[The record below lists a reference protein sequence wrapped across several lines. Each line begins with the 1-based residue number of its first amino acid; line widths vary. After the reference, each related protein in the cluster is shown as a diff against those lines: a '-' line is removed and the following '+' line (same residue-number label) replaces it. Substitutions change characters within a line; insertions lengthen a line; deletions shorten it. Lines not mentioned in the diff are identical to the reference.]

1 MLYCLGARFPARAF
15 FELQIQKVQNP
26 SGERRDGSCCGD
38 APRGPGDRCPLQCRT
53 SFRLCLKE
61 YQNPVLT
68 TGLCNFGSTSSAVID
83 GNSFR
88 MTEMAANATL
98 RLPFTFS
105 WMTCRSCGSD
115 QMAAF
120 SNHGRKP
127 SGAFPRIGII
137 TVTDHHRVILT
148 DGVSGPGDAMLMAE

>member
-1 MLYCLGARFPARAF
+1 MNLFLSPNFDQISSVTDKFSDLPFPRQAAGSGY
-15 FELQIQKVQNP
+15 FELQIQVQNL

-38 APRGPGDRCPLQCRT
+38 APRGADERCPLPCRT

-68 TGLCNFGSTSSAVID
+68 TGLCNFGSTSSAVIG

-88 MTEMAANATL
+88 MTDTGTNATL

-105 WMTCRSCGSD
+105 WMVSTGSEQYSD
-115 QMAAF
+115 LVRQ
-120 SNHGRKP
+120 N
-127 SGAFPRIGII
+127 
-137 TVTDHHRVILT
+137 
-148 DGVSGPGDAMLMAE
+148 